1 MAQNEAKNSIIPL
14 FIKAEFIKDECNVV
28 DMCMACERV
37 TGHGSIDG
45 ATLVNRLWRVLPF
58 NEVTRAKLLSDGIRL
73 FGKHLKFESRNPF
86 LHSSGDGETQTT
98 RLIVKNLP
106 FSYCQSAVARN
117 LTKEGFILRGS
128 MQWMKGRNR
137 KTGRLSDFRDG
148 RRSVFIDVPK
158 GNVNRTIQM
167 GPFRAF
173 ISYPEMAVKCFR
185 CLQEGHTAKDCTNQE
200 VCNRCKKP
208 GHRRDQCH
216 EFTRANDIDSDSETE
231 EVDRDSRPPRPT
243 PRRRTPAETTEPKTL
258 EGPPSGN
265 PPNPSGPHAPTP
277 RRRTPAE
284 TTEPKTLEGPPSG
297 NPPNPSGPHVPLGSP
312 PITYAE
318 ALKKSP
324 VVVSRETESD
334 FEEVDG
340 PDMSASDPVVPE
352 SQVAGPATSA
362 EEPNGKDESLEQG
375 DHIIGSGYRQ
385 FEDSPITG
393 YLKEV
398 AFVELPDAAR
408 QHQRSSKASLVSS
421 CPDRLIPD
429 SEDNKT
435 PTNRDGASPPVD
447 HSETSS
453 VWGDPIEK
461 AGSEESLI
469 VRATQQA
476 EAEMIEGVPTEGAT
490 ASGVDKNKKASSK
503 TAGKIKRAFSFII
516 SPPNEKNK
524 KKAEG
529 PESKRKTWA
538 PKK

>member
-14 FIKAEFIKDECNVV
+14 FIKAELIKDECNVV

-58 NEVTRAKLLSDGIRL
+58 NEVTRAKLLSDGIKL

-86 LHSSGDGETQTT
+86 LRSSGDGETQTT
-98 RLIVKNLP
+98 KLIVKNLP

-137 KTGRLSDFRDG
+137 KTGHLSDFRDG

-216 EFTRANDIDSDSETE
+216 EFTRASDIDSDSETE
-231 EVDRDSRPPRPT
+231 VVGRGSRPPRST
-243 PRRRTPAETTEPKTL
+243 PRRRTTAENTGPKTL
-258 EGPPSGN
+258 EG
-265 PPNPSGPHAPTP
+265 A
-277 RRRTPAE
+277 
-284 TTEPKTLEGPPSG
+284 PSG
-297 NPPNPSGPHVPLGSP
+297 NPPNPSGPHVPLGST

-334 FEEVDG
+334 IEVDG
-340 PDMSASDPVVPE
+340 PDMTASDPVVPE

-362 EEPNGKDESLEQG
+362 EESNGKDKSLEQD
-375 DHIIGSGYRQ
+375 DHIIESGYRQ
-385 FEDSPITG
+385 VEDSPVSG

-398 AFVELPDAAR
+398 AFAELPDAAR
-408 QHQRSSKASLVSS
+408 QLQRSSKVSLVSS
-421 CPDRLIPD
+421 CPDRVLPD
-429 SEDNKT
+429 SEAYKT
-435 PTNRDGASPPVD
+435 PTNRDGASPSAA
-447 HSETSS
+447 HSETST

-461 AGSEESLI
+461 SGSEESLI
-469 VRATQQA
+469 VRATQLA
-476 EAEMIEGVPTEGAT
+476 EAEIIEGVPTEGAT
-490 ASGVDKNKKASSK
+490 ASGVDQNQKASSK
-503 TAGKIKRAFSFII
+503 TVGKIKRAFSFII

-529 PESKRKTWA
+529 PESKRKTRA